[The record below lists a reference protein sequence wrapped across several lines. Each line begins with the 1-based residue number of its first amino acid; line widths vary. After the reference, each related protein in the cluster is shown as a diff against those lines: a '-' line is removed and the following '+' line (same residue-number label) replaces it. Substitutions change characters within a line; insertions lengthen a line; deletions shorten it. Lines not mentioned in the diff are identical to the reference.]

1 MILWSDNQAS
11 PLSVGYGYTPDR
23 LYNQISKSD
32 LPIRRNNS
40 VAPEEI
46 DALMSGIS
54 LGYLSTQE
62 SCDEIIINHSMP
74 EVFIKST
81 VYSIGFTFWETNRL
95 PDSWVEDCNRMD
107 EVWTTSKFMRDVF
120 VNSGVTVP
128 VYDFKLGVDPEI
140 FFPVK
145 RNPNRPFTFL
155 SIGSPSTRKNSQMS
169 VDAFIKVFG
178 GQEGYRLIYK
188 SNGPADARSFSGG
201 VRDKLNHP
209 QIEVIDWEVSVEEL
223 GRIYDCADCL
233 LYPTSGEGWGN
244 IPFQGIAKGIPT
256 ICTNATACEEYAH
269 MSIPLDYEW
278 STDKMTGLYYGA
290 GCWAKPNFD
299 DLCDKMLYV
308 VNDYDKISIKTFE
321 SAKYINENMTWE
333 LVSKDYTNR
342 LCQILK
348 DTKAKHY

>member
-1 MILWSDNQAS
+1 MILWSDNQSS

-23 LYNQISKSD
+23 LYGQISKSD

-40 VAPEEI
+40 TAPDEI
-46 DALMSGIS
+46 GALLNGIS
-54 LGYLSTQE
+54 LGYLTTSD

-74 EVFIKST
+74 EAFIESSI
-81 VYSIGFTFWETNRL
+81 YSIGFTFWETNRL
-95 PDSWVEDCNRMD
+95 PESWVKDCNRMN
-107 EVWTTSKFMRDVF
+107 EVWTTSRFMRDVF
-120 VNSGVTVP
+120 INSGITVP
-128 VYDFKLGVDPEI
+128 VYDFKLGVDPKI

-145 RNPNRPFTFL
+145 RVPNRPFTFL

-178 GQEGYRLIYK
+178 GQEGYRMIYK
-188 SNGPADARSFSGG
+188 SNGPADARSFNAGMRG
-201 VRDKLNHP
+201 KLNHP

-256 ICTNATACEEYAH
+256 ICTNATACEEYAD
-269 MSIPLDYEW
+269 MSVPLDYEW
-278 STDKMTGLYYGA
+278 STEKMSGLYDGA
-290 GCWAKPNFD
+290 GYWAKPNFD

-308 VNDYDKISIKTFE
+308 VNDYDKVSIKTFE

-333 LVSKDYTNR
+333 LVSKDYVNR

-348 DTKAKHY
+348 DTKAKPF